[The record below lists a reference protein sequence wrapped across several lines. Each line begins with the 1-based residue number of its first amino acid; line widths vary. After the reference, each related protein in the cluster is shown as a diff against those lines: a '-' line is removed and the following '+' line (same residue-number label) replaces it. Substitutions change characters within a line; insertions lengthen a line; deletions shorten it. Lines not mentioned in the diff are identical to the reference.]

1 MFDAVERRRRISDED
16 RRGFAFRVGTD
27 HELVRVDDG
36 AESETA
42 ADVPVER
49 DRFALERESVAE
61 GLRLRGEVD
70 TDVLS
75 FERSV
80 KTVRSRGERAAHV
93 DAAAGRDERA
103 AVQRQRARLEIRGF
117 AFGEIADDDDG
128 RGGFF
133 AFRRREA
140 FDAQRAVVPVF
151 PDGYRGDA
159 RRSRVDARRS
169 RERQRG
175 GFIRSGRSR
184 VGDDE
189 AIHAVEI
196 GVFQAHGDVRA
207 VAHVE
212 IRHAEF
218 VRREHDVFAD
228 RVARGDVNVVL
239 HAVRG
244 LRGQLA
250 ARAVQRGGVD
260 ADAGGV
266 YARGDEFAAFVER
279 DVHAAVRRVAVR
291 RVADRSRREH
301 GNFAL
306 GRFVGGELAVD
317 FNRADGV
324 RGGVLHRVRFRE
336 GFVKFSFFRRIVP
349 ADDERRVVPERDFGE
364 IVGIFFR
371 RAGRPAEHVVV
382 PEQFE
387 GRAVL
392 QRRVLGVDF
401 ALRKRHGNVFVN
413 DDVPRRLEVQG
424 RRRIRREDD
433 VRLGIDGRR
442 RENAFVEPID
452 AAERDVPGGG
462 IQRGGAADL
471 QIRVAEIDG
480 FGGDARVVPDRDA
493 SVHGNGAGSGNARV
507 IPDRDVACHGDAAAV
522 RPRRAVVVRSRGE
535 HDGGQRGKVAGSRV
549 QRRAFAERD
558 GSEIFFVENIRVRD
572 RADGHVRAGGEFER
586 LRVDDGV
593 RFRGNVRSRRSRE
606 GQLFRGVRAVFRTRE
621 NDFIGGG
628 VGNGAD
634 GNVFRGDGALVA
646 DVGDL
651 DRAVDGGNHAV
662 AHRDVPEVNRRFG
675 IKRAFFRLLRSRSR
689 D

>member
-1 MFDAVERRRRISDED
+1 M
-16 RRGFAFRVGTD
+16 
-27 HELVRVDDG
+27 
-36 AESETA
+36 
-42 ADVPVER
+42 
-49 DRFALERESVAE
+49 
-61 GLRLRGEVD
+61 RGEVD

-80 KTVRSRGERAAHV
+80 KTVRSRDERVAHV

-117 AFGEIADDDDG
+117 VVVEIADDDSG

-140 FDAQRAVVPVF
+140 FDDQRAVVPVL
-151 PDGYRGDA
+151 PDGY
-159 RRSRVDARRS
+159 RVDARRS
-169 RERQRG
+169 RERQLGVR
-175 GFIRSGRSR
+175 ISRRSR

-189 AIHAVEI
+189 PIHAAEV

-239 HAVRG
+239 RAVRG

-266 YARGDEFAAFVER
+266 RARGDEFAAFVER

-301 GNFAL
+301 GNFVL
-306 GRFVGGELAVD
+306 GGFVGGGFVIGELAVD
-317 FNRADGV
+317 FDRADGG

-336 GFVKFSFFRRIVP
+336 GFVKFRFVRRIVP
-349 ADDERRVVPERDFGE
+349 ADDERRAVPERDFGE
-364 IVGIFFR
+364 VVGIFFR

-392 QRRVLGVDF
+392 QRRVHGVDF

-413 DDVPRRLEVQG
+413 DDVSRRRLEVQG

-433 VRLGIDGRR
+433 VRRGIDGRR
-442 RENAFVEPID
+442 RENVFVEPLD

-471 QIRVAEIDG
+471 QIRAAEIDG
-480 FGGDARVVPDRDA
+480 SGGDVRAIPDRDA
-493 SVHGNGAGSGNARV
+493 SVHGNGAGSGDARV
-507 IPDRDVACHGDAAAV
+507 IPDRDASVHGNGAGGVDARVVPDRDLAVHGDAAAV
-522 RPRRAVVVRSRGE
+522 RPRRAVVGRSRGE
-535 HDGGQRGKVAGSRV
+535 RDGFQRGEVFGSRV
-549 QRRAFAERD
+549 QRRASVERD
-558 GSEIFFVENIRVRD
+558 GSEIFFVENIFARF
-572 RADGHVRAGGEFER
+572 RADRDVHAGGEFER
-586 LRVDDGV
+586 LRVDDGSRV
-593 RFRGNVRSRRSRE
+593 RGNVRSRRSRE
-606 GQLFRGVRAVFRTRE
+606 GQLFRGGRAVFRTRE
-621 NDFIGGG
+621 NDFIGVG

-634 GNVFRGDGALVA
+634 GNVFRGDDALVA
-646 DVGDL
+646 DCGDFN
-651 DRAVDGGNHAV
+651 RAVDGGNHAV
-662 AHRDVPEVNRRFG
+662 AHLDVPEVNRRFG
-675 IKRAFFRLLRSRSR
+675 IKRVFFRLFRSRSR